1 MLYRCIDAGVWC
13 LHAKVNVLRQAS
25 VTIWFPS
32 SHSSPCWDCTF
43 PSPHTP
49 ILSWTFSVD
58 WNDWKGWKKTERNNI
73 WGPLVATS
81 CVTNQTRPNQKDIC
95 LNWKQYVSRELRLL
109 PVWASIRLYPWSTAP
124 SDPFWILL
132 HWPDARAPS
141 LPRCSPQRS
150 TRIHTCRQQT
160 VKQGFSIATCIQYG
174 LIGAGSYCGDF
185 IKRAPVGVAS
195 KGSIVGDLGITF
207 AVARWTW
214 DTHFPLFPN
223 WKKACEGNNRT
234 QCCRLWYT
242 TNSDLWEHLW

>member
-1 MLYRCIDAGVWC
+1 MQRSTYWDRHPWPSGFHRRTPRHAGTAPFHPRTHQFC
-13 LHAKVNVLRQAS
+13 
-25 VTIWFPS
+25 PG
-32 SHSSPCWDCTF
+32 
-43 PSPHTP
+43 
-49 ILSWTFSVD
+49 LSLWT
-58 WNDWKGWKKTERNNI
+58 GMIGRAEKKTERNNI

-124 SDPFWILL
+124 SDPFWTLL

-150 TRIHTCRQQT
+150 THIDTCTQQT

-185 IKRAPVGVAS
+185 IKWAPVGVAS

-223 WKKACEGNNRT
+223 WKQACEGNNRT
-234 QCCRLWYT
+234 QCCSKKLWYT